1 MPHNID
7 TILNQYAL
15 FENYVLNLYNIS
27 FDDES
32 LIRFIKNVNHSFIN
46 KMITNIITTQQLSE
60 NQKKLL
66 KTAFPNWT
74 YHILE
79 DISHPLQKQIFS
91 IITDDLDS

>member
-7 TILNQYAL
+7 TIMNQYAL

-27 FDDES
+27 FDDDS
-32 LIRFIKNVNHSFIN
+32 LSRFIENVNYNCIN
-46 KMITNIITTQQLSE
+46 QMITNIITTQQISE

-66 KTAFPNWT
+66 KNTFPNWK

-79 DISHPLQKQIFS
+79 DITHPLQKQIFTV
-91 IITDDLDS
+91 IT

>member
-7 TILNQYAL
+7 TIMNQYAL
-15 FENYVLNLYNIS
+15 VENYVLNLYNIS

-32 LIRFIKNVNHSFIN
+32 LARFVKNVTHNFIN
-46 KMITNIITTQQLSE
+46 QMITNIITTQQISE
-60 NQKKLL
+60 HQKKML
-66 KTAFPNWT
+66 KTTFPNWK

-91 IITDDLDS
+91 VITDD

>member
-7 TILNQYAL
+7 TIMNQYAL

-27 FDDES
+27 FDDDS
-32 LIRFIKNVNHSFIN
+32 LSRFIENVNIN
-46 KMITNIITTQQLSE
+46 CINQMITNIITTQQISE

-66 KTAFPNWT
+66 KTTFPNWK

-79 DISHPLQKQIFS
+79 DITHPLQKQIFTVIS
-91 IITDDLDS
+91 

>member
-7 TILNQYAL
+7 TIMNQYAL

-27 FDDES
+27 FDDDS
-32 LIRFIKNVNHSFIN
+32 LSRFIENVNIN
-46 KMITNIITTQQLSE
+46 CINQMITNIITTQHINE

-66 KTAFPNWT
+66 KTAFPNWK

-79 DISHPLQKQIFS
+79 DITHPLQKQIFTV
-91 IITDDLDS
+91 IT